1 MNNAILFSIA
11 TNSFALLWLAM
22 VIVFFLPDHSRI
34 RSVVLF
40 IGGWLAPVALFIAFS
55 FGVFSAADL
64 EPTGSLTSLEGIVT
78 KFSVPERLLNVWL
91 EILGF
96 ILLVTHGII
105 RDSQRRGLPKLTVAP
120 CLILSFISG
129 AWGLLSYLLVLGI
142 ARLYGR
148 GLKVTQPA

>member
-1 MNNAILFSIA
+1 MNSPLLFSIA
-11 TNSFALLWLAM
+11 TNGFALLWLAM
-22 VIVFFLPDHSRI
+22 LIVFFLPDHSRV

-55 FGVFSAADL
+55 FGVFSAGNL
-64 EPTGSLTSLEGIVT
+64 EPTGSLTSFEGIVT

-96 ILLVTHGII
+96 ILLVTHWII
-105 RDSQRRGLPKLTVAP
+105 RDAQRRGLPKLAVAP

-129 AWGLLSYLLVLGI
+129 AWGLLSYLLVVGI
-142 ARLYGR
+142 ARLSGQR
-148 GLKVTQPA
+148 RPAEQPA